1 MQKRTAAQPDPC
13 ISVCNAH
20 DGVNRCKKMQALQ
33 NLDAGIGK
41 SLNFANDIVKTMQQQ
56 KIVLLTIFTAAL
68 AMVLEGVVWYLWVD
82 MAVQS
87 IRFLHACRWLS
98 SLLTLGSQYPF
109 GPVASDS
116 ELPNQR
122 NPQQDSTGR
131 ESESRNAA

>member
-1 MQKRTAAQPDPC
+1 
-13 ISVCNAH
+13 
-20 DGVNRCKKMQALQ
+20 MQALQ

-41 SLNFANDIVKTMQQQ
+41 SLNFNDIVKTVQQQ

-87 IRFLHACRWLS
+87 IRCLS
-98 SLLTLGSQYPF
+98 AAGSPPCSSLGSQYPF